1 MCCIMDSKTVWK
13 EMCLHYSWIDWQREK
28 WKGSFGSK
36 YIKFGEKIAAKFA
49 DEVIVLSKTVQDYFQ
64 REYGRE
70 TVFIPNGVIKPELMD
85 AKIIKSQYGL
95 SGMTISCFLAD

>member
-13 EMCLHYSWIDWQREK
+13 EMCLHYSWDWLAEGEVE
-28 WKGSFGSK
+28 GSFGSK

-64 REYGRE
+64 RSMGEKRYLYQM
-70 TVFIPNGVIKPELMD
+70 VW
-85 AKIIKSQYGL
+85 
-95 SGMTISCFLAD
+95 